1 MKTIKIVHECN
12 HIKSATTYEQVQET
26 ITKTAEP
33 SSKLSNL
40 TSYVISVFKID
51 PSNRTGFK
59 FFREN
64 GSWRFNK
71 NINGVEWGIN
81 PGFEIP
87 TIGEEVVVEYV
98 KETVAYRQMNPWDC
112 EKCSGSGWYVDYLG
126 PSGVVEEVSGSAKL
140 TQDFIKEVMT
150 AKQVDGYGTFITDLI
165 GSNVYDEGEEIKG
178 KIETMMHQVKESMV
192 ARQNGFIQSGIMLPN
207 SEKISEI
214 VVQSVDPYD
223 SYTKLVLTV
232 FLIDMDGKIT
242 QNALLIE

>member
-1 MKTIKIVHECN
+1 
-12 HIKSATTYEQVQET
+12 
-26 ITKTAEP
+26 
-33 SSKLSNL
+33 
-40 TSYVISVFKID
+40 
-51 PSNRTGFK
+51 
-59 FFREN
+59 
-64 GSWRFNK
+64 
-71 NINGVEWGIN
+71 
-81 PGFEIP
+81 
-87 TIGEEVVVEYV
+87 
-98 KETVAYRQMNPWDC
+98 
-112 EKCSGSGWYVDYLG
+112 
-126 PSGVVEEVSGSAKL
+126 
-140 TQDFIKEVMT
+140 MT